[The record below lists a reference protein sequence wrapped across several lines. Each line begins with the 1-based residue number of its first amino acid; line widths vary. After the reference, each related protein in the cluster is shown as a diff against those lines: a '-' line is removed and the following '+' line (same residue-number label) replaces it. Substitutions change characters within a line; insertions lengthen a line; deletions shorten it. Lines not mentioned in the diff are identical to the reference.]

1 MLTITDKRFCTGCGA
16 CINACPKKIISLQED
31 EEGFWYPKIDESK
44 CVDCHLCEKVCPF
57 KKERQKDINEDYPR
71 FYAGQLKCKDDLNEV
86 SSGGAFWAVA
96 QYVLSIG
103 GVVFG
108 AIQENV
114 DNIYHVRTTNIDE
127 AQRMRRSK
135 YFQSDTNYTFCQAK
149 EDLQNNKIVLYSGT
163 GCQIAGLLSF
173 LNKEYDNLITCEVV
187 CHGVPSRKVWKKYRE
202 EKEHIENKRIT
213 GLVFRDKSKG
223 WSNNQY
229 KITFDDC
236 SIEYEKSTQQL
247 FHAGYLQGLFY
258 RPSCG
263 CCRFASLPRVA
274 DITLA
279 DYWQYKGRFRTQD
292 NDLGVSLISINTS
305 KGTKLL
311 NDVSDYLDYETTENQ
326 LALSSCRHLD
336 NHPTENPKRKLFF
349 EVFFVEGYYK
359 AANNYI
365 VVNNGDSLL
374 HKIGRKVNKVLRRI
388 VNGKSK

>member
-16 CINACPKKIISLQED
+16 CINACPKKIISLQDD

-57 KKERQKDINEDYPR
+57 KEERRKDINDVFPK
-71 FYAGQLKCKDDLNEV
+71 FYAGQLKCKEDLNEV
-86 SSGGAFWAVA
+86 SSGGAFWAFA
-96 QYVLSIG
+96 QYVLSID

-114 DNIYHVRTTNIDE
+114 DNIYHIRATNIDE
-127 AQRMRRSK
+127 AQRIRRSK
-135 YFQSDTNYTFCQAK
+135 YFQSATNYTFRQAK

-173 LNKEYDNLITCEVV
+173 LNKEYDNLYTCEVV

-202 EKEHIENKRIT
+202 EKEKIVNKKIVE
-213 GLVFRDKSKG
+213 LVFRDKSNG

-229 KITFDDC
+229 KITYDDG

-305 KGTKLL
+305 KGAKLL
-311 NDVSDYLDYETTENQ
+311 SNVSDYLDYEPTAKV

-349 EVFFVEGYYK
+349 KDFFKYGYFYAAKKHFPKQHNKFFVLAKRVVIKIK
-359 AANNYI
+359 AIFVY
-365 VVNNGDSLL
+365 DK
-374 HKIGRKVNKVLRRI
+374 H
-388 VNGKSK
+388 